1 MPMPT
6 PQAFIADLQTRLSQL
21 LRNSPA
27 GDLERNLRATL
38 GQAFQRLDLVTRD
51 EFDAQLERLARLQER
66 VAQLEEALA
75 QRQRAEQES
84 ELAQRQRAVDEGP
97 LAQLDPEV

>member
-1 MPMPT
+1 MSKHT
-6 PQAFIADLQTRLSQL
+6 PQALIADLQARLSAL

-38 GQAFQRLDLVTRD
+38 GQTFQKLDLVTRD

-66 VAQLEEALA
+66 VTQLEDAL
-75 QRQRAEQES
+75 EQNKRS
-84 ELAQRQRAVDEGP
+84 ER
-97 LAQLDPEV
+97 

>member
-1 MPMPT
+1 MSRAT
-6 PQAFIADLQTRLSQL
+6 PQAFIADLQNRLSEL

-38 GQAFQRLDLVTRD
+38 GQTFQRLDLVTRD

-66 VAQLEEALA
+66 VAQLEQTLA
-75 QRQRAEQES
+75 QRERA
-84 ELAQRQRAVDEGP
+84 ADDGP
-97 LAQLDPEV
+97 LAQREPEV

>member
-1 MPMPT
+1 MPKQS
-6 PQAFIADLQTRLSQL
+6 PQAFIADLQTRLSEL

-38 GQAFQRLDLVTRD
+38 GQTFQKLDLVTRD

-66 VAQLEEALA
+66 VTQLEQALE
-75 QRQRAEQES
+75 RSKRN
-84 ELAQRQRAVDEGP
+84 DT
-97 LAQLDPEV
+97 

>member
-1 MPMPT
+1 MSKST
-6 PQAFIADLQTRLSQL
+6 PQALIADLQNRLGEL

-38 GQAFQRLDLVTRD
+38 GQTFQRLDLVTRD

-66 VAQLEEALA
+66 VAQLEETLA
-75 QRQRAEQES
+75 QRQASAE
-84 ELAQRQRAVDEGP
+84 EGP
-97 LAQLDPEV
+97 LAQRDPEV

>member
-1 MPMPT
+1 MSRVT
-6 PQAFIADLQTRLSQL
+6 PQAFIADLQDRLGEL

-38 GQAFQRLDLVTRD
+38 GQTFQRLDLVTRD
-51 EFDAQLERLARLQER
+51 EFDVQLERLARLQER

-75 QRQRAEQES
+75 QRERAEQEAA
-84 ELAQRQRAVDEGP
+84 LRQRAVDEGP

>member
-1 MPMPT
+1 MSKHT
-6 PQAFIADLQTRLSQL
+6 PQALIADLQARLSAL

-38 GQAFQRLDLVTRD
+38 GQTFQKLDLVTRD

-66 VAQLEEALA
+66 VTQLEEAL
-75 QRQRAEQES
+75 EQNKRS
-84 ELAQRQRAVDEGP
+84 ER
-97 LAQLDPEV
+97 